1 MLCLLLEHSV
11 SKKYY
16 RLQDQA
22 PAAQTQGD
30 ARLIQAFS
38 KKRKD
43 CGYALMAEHLVFH
56 ILFIPPT
63 KTVDSVLGGSCLPK
77 VQ

>member
-1 MLCLLLEHSV
+1 MPRLLLKRSV
-11 SKKYY
+11 SKRYY

-30 ARLIQAFS
+30 ARLIRAFS
-38 KKRKD
+38 KKRKG
-43 CGYALMAEHLVFH
+43 CGYALMAEHSVFR
-56 ILFIPPT
+56 ILFFLQPKQLIPSW
-63 KTVDSVLGGSCLPK
+63 VGLLPE